1 METAVTATATHRVS
15 VIICA
20 YTDERWDDLVRSVSN
35 AAETLL
41 DEDELIVVVDH
52 NDALLARAQREI
64 GDVGR
69 PALQIIA
76 STDKKGLSGARNSG
90 IACATGDIVAFVD
103 DDAAVH
109 PGWRDALTG
118 HYADA
123 AVAVVGGFAQPVWPN
138 ERPRWLP
145 GEYDWIVGCAY
156 VGLPTTVLPVRN
168 VMGCNMSFR
177 REILGSVGGFNTDLG
192 RVGRHPVGCEETEF
206 CIRISQRWPSKK
218 ILFDPDLRVSHYV
231 SADRT
236 KLRYALRRC
245 FGEGISK
252 RQISRLV
259 GSRDATSAER
269 SYLTSTVPRA
279 LLRGVREGLSPRTRR
294 FAPGGLARSAVL
306 VLGVA
311 AAGAGYVYAAAQE
324 RRH

>member
-1 METAVTATATHRVS
+1 METLTTIVIHRVS

-20 YTDERWDDLVRSVSN
+20 YTEERWDDLVRSVSS
-35 AAETLL
+35 AAATLI
-41 DEDELIVVVDH
+41 DDDELIVVIDH
-52 NDALLARAQREI
+52 NAALLARAQREI
-64 GDVGR
+64 GDFGR
-69 PALQIIA
+69 PALQIVA
-76 STDKKGLSGARNSG
+76 STGKKGLSGARNSG

-123 AVAVVGGFAQPVWPN
+123 AVAVVGGSAQPVWPN
-138 ERPRWLP
+138 QRPRWLP

-156 VGLPTTVLPVRN
+156 VGLPKTVQPVRN

-177 REILGSVGGFNTDLG
+177 REILPVVGGFNTDLG

-206 CIRISQRWPSKK
+206 CIRISQRWPSKM

-236 KLRYALRRC
+236 KLAYFVRRC

-252 RQISRLV
+252 RHISRLV
-259 GSRDATSAER
+259 GSRDATSTER
-269 SYLTSTVPRA
+269 SYLTITVPRA
-279 LLRGVREGLSPRTRR
+279 LLRGVREGFSPRARR
-294 FAPGGLARSAVL
+294 LTPGGLARSAVL
-306 VLGVA
+306 VLGVG
-311 AAGAGYVYAAAQE
+311 AAGAGSVYAVARE